1 MTPAENLTGRLRGRW
16 HGRYGDLRNR
26 DIQDELPRKARQCAR
41 CGNPRTA
48 VHDGCVRHGRRPIV
62 TSDNVTPLH
71 DSRALPRLPPINIE
85 AERALLGALL
95 CNNRWLEAVADFL
108 KPEHFASAM
117 HARILEAIQKLFD
130 RGQIANVVTLNAT
143 FDQDPALM
151 ENGGARYLAQAL
163 ANTEAAGVEAEVDA
177 WLAAKGRRVIRR
189 WNSTVEKGAI
199 RRRVPAAGLDAF
211 LGRRRILRL

>member
-1 MTPAENLTGRLRGRW
+1 VN
-16 HGRYGDLRNR
+16 
-26 DIQDELPRKARQCAR
+26 
-41 CGNPRTA
+41 
-48 VHDGCVRHGRRPIV
+48 
-62 TSDNVTPLH
+62 SDNVTPLH

-130 RGQIANVVTLNAT
+130 RGQIANVVTLKAT

-151 ENGGARYLAQAL
+151 ENGGCAL
-163 ANTEAAGVEAEVDA
+163 SSAGVSEHRSGWVEAEVDA
-177 WLAAKGRRVIRR
+177 WLAAKEQARDT
-189 WNSTVEKGAI
+189 SVE
-199 RRRVPAAGLDAF
+199 
-211 LGRRRILRL
+211 